1 MIHSEAGGEIRGEDY
16 FDFAKVEILEGEEK
30 GKQLWF
36 ITTIFDLVVNDKV
49 LVPVGVI
56 KMGTLGKVVRIDRG
70 VSSFCSPISPKHA
83 KYVLRKVK

>member
-16 FDFAKVEILEGEEK
+16 NDFAKVEILEGDEK

-36 ITTIFDLVVNDKV
+36 ITTIFGLEVGDKV

-56 KMGTLGKVVRIDRG
+56 KMGTLGKVVRIDKG
-70 VSSFCSPISPKHA
+70 VSSFCSPVSPKHA
-83 KYVLRKVK
+83 KYVLRKVE

>member
-16 FDFAKVEILEGEEK
+16 FDFAKVEILEGTEK

-36 ITTIFDLVVNDKV
+36 ITTIFDLAVNDNV
-49 LVPVGVI
+49 LVPVGLI

-70 VSSFCSPISPKHA
+70 VSNFCAPVSTKHA

>member
-16 FDFAKVEILEGEEK
+16 NDFAKVEILEGNEQ

-36 ITTIFDLVVNDKV
+36 ITTIFGLEVGDKV

-56 KMGTLGKVVRIDRG
+56 KMGTLGKVVRIDKG
-70 VSSFCSPISPKHA
+70 VSSFCSPVSPKHA
-83 KYVLRKVK
+83 KYVLRKVE